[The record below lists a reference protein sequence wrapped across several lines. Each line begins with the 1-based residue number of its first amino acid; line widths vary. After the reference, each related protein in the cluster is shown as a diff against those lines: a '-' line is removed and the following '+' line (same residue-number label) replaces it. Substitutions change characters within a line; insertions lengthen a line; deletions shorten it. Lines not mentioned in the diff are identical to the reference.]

1 MEEAQQEPEA
11 AIVGLAAGE
20 FEGAVEGKAGAGEG
34 AGKLAGAV
42 SLAGAVRCGRAI
54 LNDSS
59 ADTAGAS
66 DRSIETTATKLR
78 VARGSRNCKP

>member
-11 AIVGLAAGE
+11 AAVGFAAGE
-20 FEGAVEGKAGAGEG
+20 VEGAVEGTAG
-34 AGKLAGAV
+34 AGKLAGTV